1 MAEKKVPYAVQIS
14 KALLA
19 GKPDEAH
26 HIIGGAMAEMV
37 GGICRLVQSYGYLD
51 LPIAIAALRVS
62 ANALESTIDERGK
75 ELADTVYQRT
85 ESIVINTTGM
95 KKGGNT
101 K

>member
-1 MAEKKVPYAVQIS
+1 MAEKKIPYAVQVS

-26 HIIGGAMAEMV
+26 HIISGAMAEMV
-37 GGICRLVQSYGYLD
+37 GGICQLVQGYGYLD

-62 ANALESTIDERGK
+62 ANALESTIDENGK
-75 ELADTVYQRT
+75 ALADTVYQRT
-85 ESIVINTTGM
+85 ESIVINTAGM
-95 KKGGNT
+95 KKGGNA

>member
-1 MAEKKVPYAVQIS
+1 M
-14 KALLA
+14 
-19 GKPDEAH
+19 
-26 HIIGGAMAEMV
+26 
-37 GGICRLVQSYGYLD
+37 
-51 LPIAIAALRVS
+51 RVS
-62 ANALESTIDERGK
+62 ANALESTIDEKGK